1 MTAPN
6 RRGVVAM
13 QFEDGSSIDT
23 WNSLQWRDEFTAPLG
38 DVSFECIP
46 PRARYAEYRDRLAKG
61 SAVTISINGVSQ
73 GSFIIQTA
81 DREIS
86 TAEGAAIRV
95 QCHTPLITPYE
106 GNVDPD
112 ASLSMQTDVPVTD
125 AVLKALAPY
134 GFDRIVG
141 DTAASVSAMSGRPV
155 GGRAA
160 TVTVGALKHQDA
172 VAHEGETAYSFC
184 ARIFTRLG
192 CALRISADGTLMIG
206 APQYDTAAN
215 DTLRQSFTGG
225 LPGDYFIG
233 KVQIHDSNAGQ
244 FSETI
249 VRGQRA
255 DSGAATT
262 ARPASRI
269 TEAELHPVRPSY
281 RSTAAPYKP
290 KYFHDRSSRDP
301 VRALSCAKLEMGL
314 RAAQAFYVQGEVDG
328 FISSTGRIWQ
338 VDTMVRVVVEAEGL
352 DEDMW
357 LCSVERMQSADASG
371 SGGQRT
377 RLRLL
382 PKYALVLGD
391 IPQ

>member
-6 RRGVVAM
+6 RRGIVAM
-13 QFEDGSSIDT
+13 QFDDGSVIDT
-23 WNSLQWRDEFTAPLG
+23 WNGLQWRDSFTDPLG
-38 DVSFECIP
+38 DLSFESAP
-46 PRARYAEYRDRLAKG
+46 PRGQYARYRDLLAKG
-61 SAVTISINGVSQ
+61 AAVTISINGTRQ

-81 DREIS
+81 DREVS
-86 TAEGAAIRV
+86 TAEGATIRV

-155 GGRAA
+155 GGQPA

-192 CALRISADGTLMIG
+192 CALRISSEGVLMIG

-244 FSETI
+244 FSETV

-255 DSGAATT
+255 DTGAATT
-262 ARPASRI
+262 ARPLSRV
-269 TEAELHPVRPSY
+269 TEAELHPLRPSY
-281 RSTAAPYKP
+281 SSTAAPYKP

-314 RAAQAFYVQGEVDG
+314 RAEKAFYVQGEVDG
-328 FISSTGRIWQ
+328 FLSSTGRIWQ

-357 LCSVERMQSADASG
+357 VCSVERRQDAA
-371 SGGQRT
+371 GGQRT
-377 RLRLL
+377 TLRLL
-382 PKYALVLGD
+382 PKGALVLGD

>member
-1 MTAPN
+1 
-6 RRGVVAM
+6 
-13 QFEDGSSIDT
+13 
-23 WNSLQWRDEFTAPLG
+23 
-38 DVSFECIP
+38 
-46 PRARYAEYRDRLAKG
+46 
-61 SAVTISINGVSQ
+61 
-73 GSFIIQTA
+73 
-81 DREIS
+81 
-86 TAEGAAIRV
+86 
-95 QCHTPLITPYE
+95 
-106 GNVDPD
+106 
-112 ASLSMQTDVPVTD
+112 
-125 AVLKALAPY
+125 
-134 GFDRIVG
+134 
-141 DTAASVSAMSGRPV
+141 
-155 GGRAA
+155 
-160 TVTVGALKHQDA
+160 
-172 VAHEGETAYSFC
+172 
-184 ARIFTRLG
+184 
-192 CALRISADGTLMIG
+192 MIG